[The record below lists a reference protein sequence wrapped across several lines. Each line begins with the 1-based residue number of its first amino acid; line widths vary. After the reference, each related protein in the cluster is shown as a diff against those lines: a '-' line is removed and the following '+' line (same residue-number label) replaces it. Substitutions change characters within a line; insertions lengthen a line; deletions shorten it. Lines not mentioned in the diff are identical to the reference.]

1 MWHSG
6 ISQGHTS
13 LHAPME
19 LRKTKEPGSP
29 ATSMKGVPSRYEVS
43 IDFSEALNNHWQA
56 YQLADVLN
64 YIIHYDCR
72 LMPTEARAAG

>member
-13 LHAPME
+13 LHAP
-19 LRKTKEPGSP
+19 KTKEPGSP

-43 IDFSEALNNHWQA
+43 IDFSEALNNH
-56 YQLADVLN
+56 
-64 YIIHYDCR
+64 
-72 LMPTEARAAG
+72 